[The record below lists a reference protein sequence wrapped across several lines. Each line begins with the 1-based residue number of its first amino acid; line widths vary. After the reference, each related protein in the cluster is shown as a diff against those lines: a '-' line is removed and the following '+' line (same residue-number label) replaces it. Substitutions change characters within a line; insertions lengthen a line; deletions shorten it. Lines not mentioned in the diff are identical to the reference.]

1 MSGWTDGL
9 ALALGVPALTEEQTT
24 ILLQASREVAHRV
37 ERRET
42 PLSTY
47 LAGVA
52 AGARLAGGAEPAE
65 ALTAVLEI
73 LYATLPPSEP

>member
-1 MSGWTDGL
+1 MGTLVATDPTGRTGLMSGWTDGL

-24 ILLQASREVAHRV
+24 MLLQASREVAHRV

-52 AGARLAGGAEPAE
+52 AGLRLRGGRRAG
-65 ALTAVLEI
+65 
-73 LYATLPPSEP
+73 

>member
-9 ALALGVPALTEEQTT
+9 ALALGVPTLTEDQAAA
-24 ILLQASREVAHRV
+24 LLRASREVAHRV

-52 AGARLAGGAEPAE
+52 AGTRLAGGADPTE
-65 ALTAVLEI
+65 ALTAVLET
-73 LYATLPPSEP
+73 LYTTLPPPHP